1 MLSYIRQHVLTYFIT
16 KMYCLY
22 QILPLHY
29 LRKPLFCFKSVL
41 QDQIVFVIV
50 FFFLSDGLQLWS

>member
-50 FFFLSDGLQLWS
+50 FFFFFFL